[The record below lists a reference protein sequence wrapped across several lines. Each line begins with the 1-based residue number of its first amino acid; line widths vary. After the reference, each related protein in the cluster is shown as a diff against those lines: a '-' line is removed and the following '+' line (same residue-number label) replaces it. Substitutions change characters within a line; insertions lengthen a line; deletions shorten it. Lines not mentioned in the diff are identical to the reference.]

1 VVKEARHLETMLT
14 YSNGTRK
21 VPVIVE
27 GETVVIGFEGDT

>member
-1 VVKEARHLETMLT
+1 MDTMLK

-27 GETVVIGFEGDT
+27 GQTVTVGFDGGT